1 MKLIRHLTWQNMK
14 HSKARTIVTILG
26 IILSAAMFTAVTTMG
41 ISFRAYML
49 AAEVAENGDYFV
61 CYNYGT
67 MEELRKLQQ
76 DKSVTKLGAVNTIGY
91 TNFRYETDSR
101 SVDDTLII
109 GAGNR
114 EFFEM
119 VPVGLI
125 EGRLPKTGSE
135 LMITGAVQEYL
146 RESGQPCEI
155 GARITLPIAVSYE
168 TEDVVLPVSGKPYE
182 KTFTIVG
189 VSEYIQY
196 FEDNQLDL
204 SSLLTYDDGSAAGI
218 WGRFFVKS
226 DPKEAYALAEKP
238 YGPSCTVNQSLLD
251 FYGVTKYYS
260 INDLIATFAAVLM
273 GIIMA
278 GSVTLIYNAFSI
290 SVSERTKQFGLL
302 SSVGATRKQIRQSVF
317 TEAVGVAAV
326 GIPLGIFCGYAG
338 IAITLRLTHGLV
350 DNLLFSAEKND
361 IILRAVPSVP
371 AFVLAGL
378 IALVTVL
385 ISAWIPARRATKIT
399 PISAIR
405 QTGEFV
411 VPKHG
416 IRAGKL
422 TQKFFGLPA
431 ALARKYYTVNKRKY
445 RATIISLTISMVLFV
460 AAGSF
465 VQRLNGTA
473 EEQANTDNFDFEI
486 IVDSVEQV
494 EQLRAHPALK
504 DSALVAHGYGSA
516 AILETDFD
524 EDYRT
529 LWEAKAQENLN
540 MENISENISSKYVRI
555 EYLEDSVLQNFLM
568 EQGIDPTP
576 YLGSEEPLAL
586 VTDAQ
591 LTWYSYDE
599 TGRPVDRQ
607 RSSEQILRDGVDTI
621 TLIPSF
627 IPDGVL
633 ERLERVANDSLR
645 MEPDGTILLT
655 VMVAPDPEDE
665 SGENLWYE
673 MEVRPVGNGTD
684 YAYYIRDPK
693 TGIAED
699 EPADVVSVERAQ
711 LRLGASV
718 RDLPIGIRENTDY
731 DAITVILPL
740 SSAPAE
746 ADTVSLM
753 AATSDYEELLTFLEE
768 QNYSFVDYLESQMEY
783 RDYITMIRIFSYGFI
798 ALISLICIC
807 NVFNTISTNIALR
820 RKDFGMLRS
829 VGMKNREINQMMAFE
844 CLQYGLKAMLW
855 GIPLSILTRLL
866 IDRLIGQSAFA
877 LPVRSIFIAAGF
889 IFVTVFITMFYAVS
903 KLKKENPMEAIRSES

>member
-14 HSKARTIVTILG
+14 HSKVRTLVTVLG

-41 ISFRAYML
+41 MSFRAYML
-49 AAEVAENGDYFV
+49 EGEIAENGDYFV
-61 CYNYGT
+61 CYSYGT
-67 MEELRKLQQ
+67 MDDLQSLQQ
-76 DKSVTKLGAVNTIGY
+76 EPSVTKLGTVNTIGY
-91 TNFRYETDSR
+91 TSFQYETDSR

-119 VPVGLI
+119 VPVGLL
-125 EGRLPKTGSE
+125 EGRLPETGSE
-135 LMITGAVQEYL
+135 LIITGAVQDYL
-146 RESGQPCEI
+146 RESGQPCEL
-155 GARITLPIAVSYE
+155 GAQITLPIAVSCE
-168 TEDVVLPVSGKPYE
+168 TEDVTLPVSGTPYE

-189 VSEYIQY
+189 ISEYNTQY
-196 FEDNQLDL
+196 FGDNQLDL
-204 SSLLTYDDGSAAGI
+204 SNLLTYDDGSEAGI

-226 DPKEAYALAEKP
+226 DPKDAYALAEKP
-238 YGPSCTVNQSLLD
+238 YGPSCAVNQSLLN

-260 INDLIATFAAVLM
+260 INDLIVTFAAVLM
-273 GIIMA
+273 GIIMV

-302 SSVGATRKQIRQSVF
+302 SSVGATRTQIRQSVF
-317 TEAVGVAAV
+317 TEAVGLAAV
-326 GIPLGIFCGYAG
+326 GIPIGIFCGYAG
-338 IAITLRLTHGLV
+338 IAITLRLTHGLI
-350 DNLLFSAEKND
+350 DSLLWSAAKNN
-361 IILRAVPSVP
+361 IILHAVPSVP

-378 IALVTVL
+378 VALATVL

-399 PISAIR
+399 PIAAIR

-416 IRAGKL
+416 IRAGML
-422 TQKFFGLPA
+422 TQSLFGLPA

-445 RATIISLTISMVLFV
+445 RATILSLTISMVLFV

-465 VQRLNGTA
+465 VQRLTGTA

-486 IVDSVEQV
+486 IVNSAEQV
-494 EQLRAHPALK
+494 EQLRTHPALG
-504 DSALVAHGYGSA
+504 DSALVAHGYGRA
-516 AILETDFD
+516 VIPEADFD
-524 EDYRT
+524 ADYRASWDAREQT
-529 LWEAKAQENLN
+529 YHYQESI
-540 MENISENISSKYVRI
+540 MSKKIRI
-555 EYLEDSVLQNFLM
+555 EYLEDPVLERFLKA
-568 EQGIDPTP
+568 QGLDPTP
-576 YLGSEEPLAL
+576 YLDRKEPLAL

-607 RSSEQILRDGVDTI
+607 RSTEQILRDGVDTL
-621 TLIPSF
+621 TLIPSGV
-627 IPDGVL
+627 PDGVL
-633 ERLERVANDSLR
+633 QRLERVADDRLC

-655 VMVAPDPEDE
+655 VMVAPSPEDE

-673 MEVRPVGNGTD
+673 IEVRPVGNGTD

-711 LRLGASV
+711 LRLGASI
-718 RDLPIGIRENTDY
+718 RELPIGIRQNTNY
-731 DAITVILPL
+731 DTITVILPL

-746 ADTVSLM
+746 SDTVALM
-753 AATSDYEELLTFLEE
+753 AAASDYEALLAFLEE
-768 QNYSFVDYLESQMEY
+768 QDFSFVDYLESQMEY

-798 ALISLICIC
+798 TLISLICIC

-829 VGMKNREINQMMAFE
+829 VGMKDREIDRMMAFE

-855 GIPLSILTRLL
+855 GIPLSILTSLL
-866 IDRLIGQSAFA
+866 IARLVGSSAFA
-877 LPVRSIFIAAGF
+877 LPVRSLFIAAGF

-903 KLKKENPMEAIRSES
+903 KLKQENPIEAIRSES